1 MTRLERCLDKISI
14 IDKDDAALIK
24 KEAAGY
30 VAEGM
35 TPIQAAI
42 MATRDALEDA
52 EKMRASVTKSILKS
66 KPDMVPALEAYW
78 NGEDLTLNTLPEAQ
92 QDVARQLMDSGVT
105 TESELSEVLTG
116 ESSVWV
122 KPIASW
128 ISENQPVEEVE
139 SDTATV
145 EVTPSLIQQINLFA
159 QEKFDKW
166 QNTDPRDR
174 RESFS
179 LEAASQSA
187 ESSVLGSLTGPTQL
201 QTRRQIIQEL
211 TGEMPKTKDAK
222 ISDVAAALKAYRSS
236 AVEQSEK
243 IPPTSGES
251 QPTPTPLPAV
261 EAANRKLIPV
271 EGLSPI
277 MTQYAAMRNS
287 LPDDVILMYR
297 LGDFYEVFFDDAKIA
312 APLMRTTVT
321 KRGDILM
328 TGIPYHAKDSYIK
341 NLLSAGH
348 RVAFADQVGETKP
361 GKLTEREVTEVLT
374 PQNEPSLVETPAV
387 STLDEI
393 GVSEP
398 SLAETPAM
406 STPDAEMRNPEG
418 APSAPLAATTGE
430 DTAGKPETSKRRV
443 SYTWLSSKHTG
454 TVVGTTANG
463 RLSILPDGGNGKVN
477 HTVSPDQVE
486 DVAPLDEIDISEVF
500 DGPAPAAPTQAD
512 ILTTR
517 GIITEGLNPKL
528 AAILSQTAPGDTKHR
543 AALASHDTSTPSTLL
558 ASLAK
563 SGPKKFQS
571 LARLLQQ
578 FDWSGITLTLVD
590 DNIPVPSNTAASQVG
605 GTIGGVWLPDTN
617 QILIMPSSANVGTI
631 ETVLHEMIHAATE
644 QSLNNPNAAQKQ
656 IIKKIEGYI
665 KNIKNIHAAEVKK
678 QTAIGDEAALARL
691 DMIGYGI
698 SDNYEFLAHMLT
710 SESFRAS
717 LESLPK
723 GDGKSFVQLLFDTIA
738 DLLLGK
744 KKIPGVNGDIIADL
758 TTFVKSGDVVLGVPQ
773 SKGDSRLMPA
783 SPDTSFNQEVQKY
796 VTGNWPSDPAGR
808 LEELGKFADQWITRY
823 GSLKTRDGERI
834 AVRNGIRRSGDE
846 VARSNARIGPDGNV
860 TIRISRTLPKAFAR
874 YPDATEIAA
883 KSRIAA
889 SIYEEIIHSAE
900 LIAAKRMV
908 GPSQNYGKDVDAYLV
923 KTFDSVISELDPTN
937 MEAVTSSVSAYLSKN
952 VPEDYIRNQFDD
964 SEKITGISE
973 LVRQVIQ
980 LRHSGDITESVYHR
994 AMNYALGWM
1003 QKVLDVLR
1011 DFASNPALA
1020 SKTLDAEVKQTEAV
1034 LDELGIRFSVSP
1046 EFARSIAPA
1055 GTDLSALN
1063 FDQIAEQL
1071 EDVRPLVAEDI
1082 IHALVNREI
1091 AHAAGMRMSVSPV
1104 SPERL
1109 RSVLDNTTTGN
1120 PSNSDRAHFITNPEQ
1135 RPALISYLKGA
1146 ANAIWDRLKERF
1158 DTRSAVY
1165 VDRLVAEV
1173 ARAESGYRVTD
1184 GVMHG
1189 DGTARFSVSPSTDKK
1204 GNLTFKHVNFVFA
1217 NDKNKLY
1224 KASDKDITEKPGWIK
1239 RMFARSDDMRKSLS
1253 WIKKGHDS
1261 RMLTMESKF
1270 ERLNPLYERGVKD
1283 EGTEEA
1289 MARLGEAIGDTR
1301 PMLNPEAEA
1310 RVNDARRDRFEAAYA
1325 LRDNEQTAAKSAR
1338 DAATMEAKRVHDEA
1352 MKSEDPGERADAVK
1366 AYTES
1371 LKTINAEFRRA
1382 TEEAIEAGGI
1392 TDLAVEEAETRAEK
1406 QKDNARKQRDL
1417 SREQAK
1423 QEYDDEVQSLDA
1435 KVRVG
1440 ARNKYEIILKQLDK
1454 DHDKLLKTIR
1464 EDLDKLKHS
1473 RSVDAEVIAAL
1484 NEAEELAWKEAKI
1497 EMANHTDAMRQKAS
1511 NAMDWLEGNAP
1522 QLHKWAKEM
1531 RETTDEFQTL
1541 LHDNLLAE
1549 RPDLAWAIDN
1559 SKGVY
1564 LVRSYRIHQD
1574 PAFGEMA
1581 LHSAEMKDKRDAVIE
1596 LFSKDL
1602 AETEFQKL
1610 SKDPDHVNRSEA
1622 DLRHIAYLAV
1632 QPKAISMF
1640 QDLIMGHEFEA
1651 SKSGSS
1657 SSLKTEY
1664 QRFLKKRNLDEAIS
1678 DILGR
1683 IDDPQFNANRTLQ
1696 AVSGLLFNQKLLTS
1710 IKEEGLESGTIVDS
1724 KEFASNPMKY
1734 TGWEALVS
1742 ADVHS
1747 KSYAPLAGY
1756 YAPAADAAA
1765 LRDGFNMG
1773 RQAATGTGKKASETI
1788 NNAVLKAATISLL
1801 VKTLGSVGYFSRGL
1815 FSGPIIAVAQGV
1827 NPLTADYLKS
1837 IYASAGAAFATEGGG
1852 PKNPILRWLVSKA
1865 YDPAEVDIEFREKL
1879 VALGVLKDG
1888 AHIGYIRELK
1898 QKFETDPLGVMEWIA
1913 NKGLDISPKLLEQLK
1928 KGGTHGKAALQKL
1941 EQLAEFTETTPNVA
1955 VFLSDLK
1962 ALIDSGV
1969 YKTLAE
1975 CEQEAARINKA
1986 VMTSKSQRSQG
1997 VKAFSGNSVSA
2008 LLAPFVGYKTEM
2020 FRTVVNTYREGWAH
2034 ARSGNPVLRAHGIA
2048 RLGFAATVHAG
2059 FTMLV
2064 PLALQSLLGFDDDE
2078 DKAVRAGLP
2087 SYSRSSQLWMWK
2099 TGDGSLRMMD
2109 MTFANPFSFVFDPGP
2124 QIWRSRKDPLEIP
2137 EIIAKYIGGEV
2148 LGENIAAGAMLDV
2161 SRNNNEQRGGPI
2173 WFESDD
2179 FSTKVAKGSLHILKS
2194 AYSPALLNKSIDI
2207 YRATDRPDKQDEDFF
2222 YTPLGIALGMTLPTK
2237 PNDRKLEDLAFRA
2250 FRELGKANGE
2260 LALIT
2265 GPMTSK
2271 AAMNQG
2277 TPTELYNKRISAS
2290 VKIARKAHDL
2300 ARSYVSMG
2308 MSPEV
2313 VMKALTDPKGG
2324 SFSKE
2329 RARLYI
2335 KGMTEKYVVPAD
2347 KLREIQA
2354 IDPRRWTEV
2363 VKAMRSYGKLI
2374 DVK

>member
-1 MTRLERCLDKISI
+1 MNVYFVGDYDMGKI
-14 IDKDDAALIK
+14 
-24 KEAAGY
+24 GY
-30 VAEGM
+30 
-35 TPIQAAI
+35 
-42 MATRDALEDA
+42 D
-52 EKMRASVTKSILKS
+52 
-66 KPDMVPALEAYW
+66 Y
-78 NGEDLTLNTLPEAQ
+78 AQ
-92 QDVARQLMDSGVT
+92 FLVARN
-105 TESELSEVLTG
+105 
-116 ESSVWV
+116 
-122 KPIASW
+122 A
-128 ISENQPVEEVE
+128 
-139 SDTATV
+139 
-145 EVTPSLIQQINLFA
+145 TPS
-159 QEKFDKW
+159 
-166 QNTDPRDR
+166 
-174 RESFS
+174 
-179 LEAASQSA
+179 
-187 ESSVLGSLTGPTQL
+187 
-201 QTRRQIIQEL
+201 
-211 TGEMPKTKDAK
+211 
-222 ISDVAAALKAYRSS
+222 
-236 AVEQSEK
+236 
-243 IPPTSGES
+243 
-251 QPTPTPLPAV
+251 
-261 EAANRKLIPV
+261 
-271 EGLSPI
+271 
-277 MTQYAAMRNS
+277 
-287 LPDDVILMYR
+287 
-297 LGDFYEVFFDDAKIA
+297 
-312 APLMRTTVT
+312 AP
-321 KRGDILM
+321 
-328 TGIPYHAKDSYIK
+328 
-341 NLLSAGH
+341 
-348 RVAFADQVGETKP
+348 
-361 GKLTEREVTEVLT
+361 
-374 PQNEPSLVETPAV
+374 
-387 STLDEI
+387 
-393 GVSEP
+393 EP
-398 SLAETPAM
+398 SLAETPAV
-406 STPDAEMRNPEG
+406 STPDAEMRNSEG

-430 DTAGKPETSKRRV
+430 DMAGKPETSKRRV
-443 SYTWLSSKHTG
+443 TFKSPIPGAPSEG
-454 TVVGTTANG
+454 TVTSIDPKTGKALVKGDNG
-463 RLSILPDGGNGKVN
+463 MNYPNSVITG
-477 HTVSPDQVE
+477 E
-486 DVAPLDEIDISEVF
+486 VAPLDEIDVSEVF
-500 DGPAPAAPTQAD
+500 DGPAPAAPTQPD

-517 GIITEGLNPKL
+517 GIITEGLSPKL
-528 AAILSQTAPGDTKHR
+528 AAILSQTAPGTAVTVKRDTPKGVMAQAEDSFVQKHGMTPDEARDKFLKIKKLTKDKIPKLTLEEQKALHEEYAAWRETLMSQPALPHR
-543 AALASHDTSTPSTLL
+543 AALASHDTSTPATLL
-558 ASLAK
+558 ASLVK

-578 FDWSGITLTLVD
+578 FDWSGITLTMVD

-631 ETVLHEMIHAATE
+631 ETVLHEMLHAATE
-644 QSLNNPNAAQKQ
+644 QSLNDPNAAQKQ

-665 KNIKNIHAAEVKK
+665 KNIKKIHDAEVKK

-691 DMIGYGI
+691 DMIGYGV

-723 GDGKSFVQLLFDTIA
+723 GEGKSFVQLLFDAIA

-808 LEELGKFADQWITRY
+808 LEELAQFADQWVARY
-823 GSLKTRDGERI
+823 GELKTSRGEVIR
-834 AVRNGIRRSGDE
+834 VRNRIPR
-846 VARSNARIGPDGNV
+846 VAGTLELDQGR
-860 TIRISRTLPKAFAR
+860 SRTRINSDGSISVRVGRNNAEELANSIST
-874 YPDATEIAA
+874 TELAA
-883 KSRIAA
+883 KSRVAA
-889 SIYEEIIHSAE
+889 VISEEIIHSSE
-900 LIAAKRMV
+900 MIAAMRIA
-908 GPSQNYGKDVDAYLV
+908 GPSGVDVYLAKSYDAILNEIDSQGLKAIQASMSVYFSREIPEGGAPSAKEINDSFTTEE
-923 KTFDSVISELDPTN
+923 KTILF
-937 MEAVTSSVSAYLSKN
+937 
-952 VPEDYIRNQFDD
+952 
-964 SEKITGISE
+964 GE

-980 LRHSGDITESVYHR
+980 LRRNGEITENVFLR
-994 AMNYALGWM
+994 AMNQVVEWF
-1003 QKVLDVLR
+1003 QKMVDVLH

-1020 SKTLDAEVKQTEAV
+1020 SKTLDAEVKQTEAI
-1034 LDELGIRFSVSP
+1034 LDELGVRFSVSP

-1055 GTDLSALN
+1055 GTDLSVLN

-1082 IHALVNREI
+1082 MHALVNREI

-1135 RPALISYLKGA
+1135 RPALVSYLKGA

-1224 KASDKDITEKPGWIK
+1224 KASEKDITEKPGWIK
-1239 RMFARSDDMRKSLS
+1239 RMFARSNDMRKSLS

-1261 RMLTMESKF
+1261 NMLAMESKF

-1310 RVNDARRDRFEAAYA
+1310 RVNDARDKRLIEAKNMQSPKV
-1325 LRDNEQTAAKSAR
+1325 DAAKKSR
-1338 DAATMEAKRVHDEA
+1338 DALYRKETEL
-1352 MKSEDPGERADAVK
+1352 RAAEDAV
-1366 AYTES
+1366 TEAR
-1371 LKTINAEFRRA
+1371 KERERVKRNANS
-1382 TEEAIEAGGI
+1382 
-1392 TDLAVEEAETRAEK
+1392 TDAEK
-1406 QKDNARKQRDL
+1406 QAAVTSYNSA
-1417 SREQAK
+1417 
-1423 QEYDDEVQSLDA
+1423 
-1435 KVRVG
+1435 VG
-1440 ARNKYEIILKQLDK
+1440 ARQV
-1454 DHDKLLKTIR
+1454 IR
-1464 EDLDKLKHS
+1464 
-1473 RSVDAEVIAAL
+1473 DARTAADAAL
-1484 NEAEELAWKEAKI
+1484 QNAKREAEEARTAAENEAEELAWKEAKI

-1549 RPDLAWAIDN
+1549 RPDLAWTIDN

-1610 SKDPDHVNRSEA
+1610 SKDPDHANRTEA

-1734 TGWEALVS
+1734 KGWEALVS

-1788 NNAVLKAATISLL
+1788 NNVILKAATISLL

-1815 FSGPIIAVAQGV
+1815 FSGLPVAVAQGV

-1837 IYASAGAAFATEGGG
+1837 IHAAAGAAFATEGGG

-1865 YDPAEVDIEFREKL
+1865 YNPAEVDIEFREKL

-1898 QKFETDPLGVMEWIA
+1898 QKFETDPLGVMKWIA
-1913 NKGLDISPKLLEQLK
+1913 NKGLDISPKLLKQLQ
-1928 KGGTHGKAALQKL
+1928 KGGDHGKAALKKL

-1962 ALIDSGV
+1962 ALIDSGA

-2034 ARSGNPVLRAHGIA
+2034 ATSGNPVLRAHGIA

-2137 EIIAKYIGGEV
+2137 EIIAKYISGEV

-2179 FSTKVAKGSLHILKS
+2179 FSTKVIKGSLHILKS
-2194 AYSPALLNKSIDI
+2194 AYSPAIVNKSIDI

-2277 TPTELYNKRISAS
+2277 TPTELYNKRINAS

-2313 VMKALTDPKGG
+2313 VMKAMTDPKGG

-2329 RARLYI
+2329 RARLYV